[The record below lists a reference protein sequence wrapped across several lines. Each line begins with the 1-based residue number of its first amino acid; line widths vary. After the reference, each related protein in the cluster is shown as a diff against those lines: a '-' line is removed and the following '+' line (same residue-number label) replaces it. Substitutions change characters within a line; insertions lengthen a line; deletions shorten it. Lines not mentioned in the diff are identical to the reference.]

1 LISQQNQ
8 SRRSRL
14 PKDVIDESEEKRHAN
29 SNHKTEQR
37 TVHRVIEK
45 VADKVADKSKK
56 NPKSKCIEVEHV

>member
-8 SRRSRL
+8 SKGRRL
-14 PKDVIDESEEKRHAN
+14 PKGVTDESEEKRHAN

-45 VADKVADKSKK
+45 VADKSKK